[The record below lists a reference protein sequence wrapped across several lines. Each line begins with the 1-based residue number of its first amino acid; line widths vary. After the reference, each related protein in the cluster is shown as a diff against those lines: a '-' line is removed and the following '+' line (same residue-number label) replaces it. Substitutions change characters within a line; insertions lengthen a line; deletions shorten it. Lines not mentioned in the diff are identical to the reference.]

1 MFRAHKWKE
10 SHVGIDH
17 AMARSSISMAF
28 PWCAYEI
35 RISMATKSS
44 SNCSV
49 NQAAAKAADQFQTVG
64 FRLNAAALFRILF
77 ESRACP
83 NL

>member
-1 MFRAHKWKE
+1 MFRAHKWKA

-28 PWCAYEI
+28 PWRAYEI
-35 RISMATKSS
+35 RISMATNAS
-44 SNCSV
+44 SNCLV

-64 FRLNAAALFRILF
+64 FGSMLPHLSGFCLNLARARI
-77 ESRACP
+77 
-83 NL
+83 